1 MCSWIAILTAIAF
14 ACFAIQKGFYETCT
28 MLFNIVIA
36 IYLAV
41 FLNPTITHIAPA
53 TASTACNCALTLAAT
68 AIGAFLILHVISYI
82 FLTGQFKIS
91 FSKISD
97 TIGAAALGFVA
108 GCLLCSFISLL
119 ICITPA
125 SRNTLVKKMGLSN
138 QPDQAN
144 LAHTYWWCTKVNMIA
159 SRRDS
164 EHSAEQITS
173 ELLKKFEPKRRI
185 TPGKPL
191 QPTEP
196 NDMETPVIKE
206 KQPT

>member
-14 ACFAIQKGFYETCT
+14 ACFATQKGFYETCT

-41 FLNPTITHIAPA
+41 FLNPTIADIAPA
-53 TASTACNCALTLAAT
+53 TARTAANCALTLAAT

-97 TIGAAALGFVA
+97 TLGAAALGFIA
-108 GCLLCSFISLL
+108 GCLICSFVSLL

-125 SRNTLVKKMGLSN
+125 SRNTLVKKIGLGN

-144 LAHTYWWCTKVNMIA
+144 LSHTYWWCSKVNMIA
-159 SRRDS
+159 SRHDS
-164 EHSAEQITS
+164 KQTAEQITT
-173 ELLKKFEPKRRI
+173 ELRKRFEPKQQT
-185 TPGKPL
+185 TPEKPP